1 MHGLRIFTSVPKHW
15 PYPGCVDATAKT
27 SDDSS
32 YHRASSAYDKKL
44 IYFVHRHFHIVI
56 IEEYAIY
63 LDVKGNKFK
72 KTGCNLWGITV
83 LLNTSLPLAPPC
95 SGSADLDTR
104 RPSPRLKG
112 SSQCPYLEAPPQ
124 NPCLC
129 SFLRKELEGHKWR
142 SPGTHWVFYF

>member
-44 IYFVHRHFHIVI
+44 IYFVHRHFHMVI

-63 LDVKGNKFK
+63 LDIK
-72 KTGCNLWGITV
+72 
-83 LLNTSLPLAPPC
+83 
-95 SGSADLDTR
+95 
-104 RPSPRLKG
+104 LK
-112 SSQCPYLEAPPQ
+112 ATD
-124 NPCLC
+124 
-129 SFLRKELEGHKWR
+129 K
-142 SPGTHWVFYF
+142 